1 MEFEGI
7 ITHLGKEEEVGQNGL
22 RKVTFVLEEDTD
34 REYKASMAIDLFND
48 RMDMIKEYKEGDKI
62 KASLN
67 FRSRE
72 YNGRW
77 FNSIGAWKIEK
88 LGDSATGATAASTNS
103 AGNDDLPF

>member
-7 ITHLGKEEEVGQNGL
+7 ITYLGNEEEIGQNNL
-22 RKVTFVLEEDTD
+22 RKVTFVLEEETD

-48 RMDMIKEYKEGDKI
+48 RIDMIKEYKQGDKI

-67 FRSRE
+67 FRARE
-72 YNGRW
+72 YNGRY

-88 LGDSATGATAASTNS
+88 LGDSSAPATG
-103 AGNDDLPF
+103 GDDLPF